1 MAGHFRTV
9 ETWRGVLAFT
19 AVAVFLQVLVG
30 DIRPVDGGLVW
41 RVGTEWGWSGPL
53 ELFLE
58 LGRAFPTAPP

>member
-9 ETWRGVLAFT
+9 ETWRGVLGFM

-30 DIRPVDGGLVW
+30 GIRP
-41 RVGTEWGWSGPL
+41 WSGPL

-58 LGRAFPTAPP
+58 LGRAFPAAPP